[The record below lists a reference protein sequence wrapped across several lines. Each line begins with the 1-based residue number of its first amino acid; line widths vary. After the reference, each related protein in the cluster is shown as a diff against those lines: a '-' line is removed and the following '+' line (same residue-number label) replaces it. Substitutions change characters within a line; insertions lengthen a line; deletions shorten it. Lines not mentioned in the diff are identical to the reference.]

1 MPDTVSV
8 TPVGKVVILGVEVLS
23 CDTVTCTLPL
33 TLPDLV
39 LTGERVAP
47 PLFDTNPERLTVR
60 EPCAE
65 EEGTTVKVR
74 VGEADC
80 DLLTLPDAL

>member
-23 CDTVTCTLPL
+23 RDTVDPTLPL
-33 TLPDLV
+33 MLPDLD
-39 LTGERVAP
+39 LPGDRLAT
-47 PLFDTNPERLTVR
+47 PLFDTSPEWLTVR
-60 EPCAE
+60 EPCSE
-65 EEGTTVKVR
+65 EEVTAVKVR

-80 DLLTLPDAL
+80 DLLTLPEAL

>member
-1 MPDTVSV
+1 VPDTVSV

-23 CDTVTCTLPL
+23 RDTVYPTLPL
-33 TLPDLV
+33 TLPDLD
-39 LTGERVAP
+39 LPGDRLII

-65 EEGTTVKVR
+65 EEGTTVNVT
-74 VGEADC
+74 VAEADC
-80 DLLTLPDAL
+80 DLLTLPDTL